1 MLKGMNE
8 GHFTQ
13 FMRPGD
19 SVMSFYANLQGNNLW
34 EFQQMHFVFNVYVI
48 PHIY

>member
-1 MLKGMNE
+1 MNE

-34 EFQQMHFVFNVYVI
+34 EFQQMHLYVLCLMSM
-48 PHIY
+48 